1 MQRLFG
7 RRYRSFE
14 SRNRVIYAAV
24 SFVPAHFLGVG
35 ASVLALCRRL
45 QERCS
50 IYPVRFE
57 RHSGYV
63 RSICAAQYSQ
73 RRQKENA
80 VVNIL
85 RCIPDSS
92 HPLRSGVPGDHST
105 FQRKVRKRVPYDQS
119 KPTVGSASTPVLVA
133 AITTTRELALR

>member
-92 HPLRSGVPGDHST
+92 HPLRSGVPGDHFRGRYENAYHTIS
-105 FQRKVRKRVPYDQS
+105 RNRPLGARVPRFLSQQS
-119 KPTVGSASTPVLVA
+119 RRLVN
-133 AITTTRELALR
+133 